1 MFNLHIF
8 LEISL
13 SSNSQS
19 SESFEQ
25 LLITHCII
33 SNYNQL
39 HVLYFCGNLTLQCS
53 SSRPQRLTLSDLFLT
68 SLTASLASSCFAQF
82 VVATLTCCSSSDV
95 PNSSSTQ
102 RFLHYLV
109 LPSGTDF
116 PRFVPYLHSLLC
128 SNIFPQR
135 GFQCSMLKTVSPY
148 SPSLS

>member
-8 LEISL
+8 LEISP

-102 RFLHYLV
+102 RFCTTLSFHLEQTSPDLSPTFIHFSV
-109 LPSGTDF
+109 QISF
-116 PRFVPYLHSLLC
+116 PREAFNGLC
-128 SNIFPQR
+128 
-135 GFQCSMLKTVSPY
+135 
-148 SPSLS
+148 